1 MAKRTTIVSV
11 ALIAVLLVLVCFCL
25 IFTLSNNNA
34 DVAHAEY
41 VPMGNPISTEQ
52 DFLVAL
58 AQGGRKY
65 LTRDIGMQN
74 NYSFTLTNDLILDLN
89 GFGIT
94 PGNYNYIMIYTNGH
108 DLTLQS
114 SHPGKGGVNAQIYLT
129 IGMQMEKSTLT
140 MNDGVFVSSVNIVR
154 ENGRYNLDNLFEKIK
169 LKNGAIEFLSYRED
183 TYCNNYYSTTQDLE
197 GFKDKVEFG
206 TGSLYVDKKK
216 VANAED
222 FWSKVDFDTEAP
234 PGITGKFVA
243 CLPNPDP
250 FDTTLTLTMKQAP
263 TTEEKGI
270 VEIKTPYADPEAE
283 RTHFGSETT
292 TNWYRSI
299 NGGGYQE
306 CTGYNGNFANYGN
319 VFEDKNIELGANSYT
334 YYTTAVNGLNFGNII
349 VTTSKYTIYSAPF
362 APSSAGVSGPE
373 NVVTGKSVTL
383 TGHYSTNPNNVGG
396 NIVKQEYKWQKYNT
410 ATEQWEDISGQTNL
424 TYSPSTASAG
434 TTQYRFCVRT
444 VGKGNQASS
453 WKMSETFE
461 LAVGEYDSP
470 VVSVGGTEVTKV
482 VGDNAVLTA
491 SVSNAA
497 YFTEGIEYQWY
508 YVWAYA
514 EGTPLYKAIEN
525 GTKNDYTFS
534 NATTASLTI
543 ARSTTNTNPLI
554 VRCKVTGNVSGY
566 KRSSNTDDVS
576 VSFINLPKPE
586 IKTQPQGA
594 SLPMTNTTRVISVS
608 ATTMQGTLAYQWQTS
623 TDNANWSDIANANEY
638 RYFVDQN
645 VATNGTY
652 YRCVVSNAA
661 GSINSES
668 AKIVI
673 TDKTVLNA
681 TVTSGLA
688 VTFVEGNANYE
699 LDNVNRTLVCHLGD
713 TFLIGFE
720 VSEGNST
727 LSNKTIG
734 TDWRNETGL
743 FENGMGKNYLN
754 TDMAGTFE
762 YYGRFYAEY
771 DDGLGHVQSVLFDRN
786 TDESLRFMVTVL
798 PNEDSIEI
806 DPESPITPDYSTL
819 FNNYVSTTAQ
829 TNFRGNHKA
838 ANYYYFVLGYRLYV
852 GIPNEDGEVVY
863 YCFDKAEFYNDAT
876 DEYNNAY
883 ELEMD
888 RSAAK
893 LTELGLEE
901 VPDGYYD
908 AYVVMD
914 YQSIVNEN
922 VDNQFIVKRGAY
934 EGHHFTLPVLSECT
948 HTHTTTTYTFD
959 YDNPAEPEIFIWT
972 KCDEC
977 GTDLPGSFIRI
988 YEDTGAAGL
997 AVISQAATCNE
1008 VGMKEHKHFTLGG
1021 YDIYYVKDKDNHWV
1035 ECADPTTLV
1044 IPAGHNYQAVA
1055 KVDPTCTVDGCDA
1068 HYECS
1073 LCHKKFILDGTTYY
1087 ETTAEQLAIASYHK
1101 NLKVF
1106 SEYPATCS
1114 DYGVRAYYYCS
1125 HCNKYFSD
1133 ENGTTEITDLTAWK
1147 AGAGKIEKTPH
1158 NWGPW
1163 TVVREATET
1172 EDGLEE
1178 RVCSYDNTHKEQRA
1192 ITASGYSY
1200 QTETDGTKV
1209 FQEELTPGTAK
1220 DLTALFT
1227 ASKTANGKV
1236 SIEVGTTTLTFDKNA
1251 VNAIGGGN
1259 AILTVT
1265 VATTGLDVEGAQF
1278 VVEIT
1283 FNGNAFTN
1291 GSVSVK
1297 VPFNAA
1303 VPAGK
1308 VAKVFYINGENKEP
1322 LNTKIEGG
1330 YAIFDVN
1337 HFSKFAMLFVD
1348 EQPDQPAVQPAKK
1361 GLSGGAIAGIVIAII
1376 VALGAA
1382 GFCVY
1387 WFVFRKKKG
1396 DAPKVEEKKED
1407 ESQEEVKEEPQEEK
1421 VEEEQPEET
1430 PEVEEEKKDEE

>member
-11 ALIAVLLVLVCFCL
+11 VLIAVLLVLVCFCL
-25 IFTLSNNNA
+25 IFTLSNDNA
-34 DVAHAEY
+34 DVANAEY
-41 VPMGNPISTEQ
+41 VPMGTAISNE
-52 DFLVAL
+52 DEFLVAL

-65 LTRDIGMQN
+65 LTRDIAMSKTYN
-74 NYSFTLTNDLILDLN
+74 FTLTNDLVLDLN
-89 GFGIT
+89 GHGIT
-94 PGNYNYIMIYTNGH
+94 PGNWTYIMIYTNGH
-108 DLTLQS
+108 DLSICS
-114 SHPGKGGVNAQIYLT
+114 SVYGVGGVNALVYLT
-129 IGMQMEKSTLT
+129 IGAQMEKTTLT
-140 MNDGVFVSSVNIVR
+140 IDDGVFVSSVNVIR
-154 ENGRYNLDNLFEKIK
+154 ENGRYTLDNLFDKIK
-169 LKNGAIEFLSYRED
+169 LRNGVLRSLTYRED
-183 TYCNNYYSTTQDLE
+183 TYCDGYYTHDQDLYN
-197 GFKDKVEFG
+197 FKNKVEFG
-206 TGSLYVDKKK
+206 TGSLYVDSKK
-216 VANAED
+216 VADADD
-222 FWSKVDFDTEAP
+222 FWSKMDFDTVDP
-234 PGITGKFVA
+234 PGIHGDFVA
-243 CLPNPDP
+243 CLPDPDP
-250 FDTTLTLTMKQAP
+250 FDTSLTLTMKKQP

-270 VEIKTPYADPEAE
+270 VEIKTVYSDEETA
-283 RTHFGSETT
+283 RTHFGEEYTQ
-292 TNWYRSI
+292 NWYRSV

-306 CTGYNGNFANYGN
+306 CTAYNGNFANYGN
-319 VFEDKNIELGANSYT
+319 VFEDRNIELGANSYT
-334 YYTTAVNGLNFGNII
+334 YYTTAVNVLKFGNLK
-349 VTTSKYTIYSAPF
+349 VTTSKYTIYSAPY
-362 APSSAGVSGPE
+362 APASVGITGPE
-373 NVVTGKSVTL
+373 YVITGKSATL
-383 TGHYSTNPNNVGG
+383 TGNYAIDPKNVGG
-396 NIVKQEYKWQKYNT
+396 NIVKQEYKWQKYN
-410 ATEQWEDISGQTNL
+410 ATSEQWEDINGQNGLNYT
-424 TYSPSTASAG
+424 PSTSSAG
-434 TTQYRFCVRT
+434 ASQYRFCVRS
-444 VGKGNQASS
+444 VGKGNQTSEWA
-453 WKMSETFE
+453 MSKTFN
-461 LAVGEYDSP
+461 LVVGSYDSP
-470 VVSVGGTEVTKV
+470 VVSIGDTEVTKV

-491 SVSNAA
+491 SVSNNT
-497 YFTEGIEYQWY
+497 YFDSLEYQWY

-514 EGTPLYKAIEN
+514 DETPLYKAIEN

-543 ARSTTNTNPLI
+543 ARATTNTNPLI
-554 VRCKVTGNVSGY
+554 VRCQVTGIKNGY
-566 KRSSNTDDVS
+566 KRAINTEDVS

-594 SLPMTNTTRVISVS
+594 SLPMTNTSYAISVY
-608 ATTMQGTLAYQWQTS
+608 ATTMQGTLTYQWQIS
-623 TDNANWSDIANANEY
+623 ADNANWDDIANANQY
-638 RYFVDQN
+638 SYLVDQN
-645 VATNGTY
+645 VATNGKY

-661 GSINSES
+661 GSVNSDA

-673 TDKTVLNA
+673 TDKTVLSA
-681 TVTSGLA
+681 TITSGLA
-688 VTFVEGNANYE
+688 ISFVDGNANYE
-699 LDNVNRTLVCHLGD
+699 LDNVNRTLVCHIGD

-720 VSEGNST
+720 EDIGNAT
-727 LSNKTIG
+727 AHNKQIG
-734 TDWRNETGL
+734 TDWRNETHLLG
-743 FENGMGKNYLN
+743 NGMGKYYLN

-762 YYGRFYAEY
+762 YYASFYAEY
-771 DDGLGHVQSVLFDRN
+771 DDGLGHVQTVLFDRN

-798 PNEDSIEI
+798 PNEDTIEI
-806 DPESPITPDYSTL
+806 NPDNPIAPDYQTILS
-819 FNNYVSTTAQ
+819 NYVSTTAQ

-876 DEYNNAY
+876 GEYNNVY
-883 ELEMD
+883 ELNMD

-922 VDNQFIVKRGAY
+922 VENQFIVKRGVY

-977 GTDLPGSFIRI
+977 GADLPGSFIRI

-1073 LCHKKFILDGTTYY
+1073 LCHTKFIKENETYF

-1101 NLKVF
+1101 NLKIF
-1106 SEYPATCS
+1106 SEYPASCS
-1114 DYGVRAYYYCS
+1114 EYGVRAYYQCI

-1133 ENGTTEITDLTAWK
+1133 ENGTTEITDLAAWK

-1158 NWGPW
+1158 NWGAW
-1163 TVVREATET
+1163 TVVRAATET

-1192 ITASGYSY
+1192 ITASGYAY

-1209 FQEELTPGTAK
+1209 FQEQLTPGTAK
-1220 DLTALFT
+1220 DLAALFT

-1236 SIEVGTTTLTFDKNA
+1236 SVEVGTTTLTFDKNA

-1259 AILTVT
+1259 ASLTVT
-1265 VATTGLDVEGAQF
+1265 VATTGLDIEGAQF

-1308 VAKVFYINGENKEP
+1308 VAKVFYINGENREA
-1322 LNTKIEGG
+1322 LNTKIEAG

-1348 EQPDQPAVQPAKK
+1348 EQQPDQPAAQPAKK

-1407 ESQEEVKEEPQEEK
+1407 ETQEEVKEEPQEEK
-1421 VEEEQPEET
+1421 VEEQPEET
-1430 PEVEEEKKDEE
+1430 PQEEEKKDEE

>member
-1 MAKRTTIVSV
+1 MTKRTTIISV
-11 ALIAVLLVLVCFCL
+11 ALIAVLLALLCFCL
-25 IFTLSNNNA
+25 MVTLSNNNT

-114 SHPGKGGVNAQIYLT
+114 SYPGEGGVNAQIYLT

-169 LKNGAIEFLSYRED
+169 LKNGVIQSLSYRED

-206 TGSLYVDKKK
+206 TGSLYVDQKK

-234 PGITGKFVA
+234 PGIHGSFVA
-243 CLPNPDP
+243 CLPDPDP
-250 FDTTLTLTMKQAP
+250 FDTTLTLNLKKLP
-263 TTEEKGI
+263 TAEENGI
-270 VEIKTPYADPEAE
+270 VEIKTVYADEETE
-283 RTHFGSETT
+283 RTHFGSESTKD
-292 TNWYRSI
+292 WYRSV

-306 CTGYNGNFANYGN
+306 CTAYNGNFANYGN
-319 VFEDKNIELGANSYT
+319 VFEDRNITLGANSYT
-334 YYTTAVNGLNFGNII
+334 YYTTAVNGLRFGNII
-349 VTTSKYTIYSAPF
+349 VTTSKYTIYSTPYAP
-362 APSSAGVSGPE
+362 ASAGVNGQH
-373 NVVTGKSVTL
+373 NVVTGQSVTL
-383 TGHYSTNPNNVGG
+383 TGNYASHPNNFGG

-444 VGKGNQASS
+444 IGKGNKASYFT
-453 WKMSETFE
+453 MSDPFTVV
-461 LAVGEYDSP
+461 VGQYDSP
-470 VVSVGGTEVTKV
+470 VVSVGDTEVTKV

-491 SVSNAA
+491 SVSNSS
-497 YFTEGIEYQWY
+497 YFDSVEYQWY

-514 EGTPLYKAIEN
+514 EETPLYKAIEN

-543 ARSTTNTNPLI
+543 ARSTTNSKPLI
-554 VRCKVTGNVSGY
+554 VRCQVTGTKNGY

-576 VSFINLPKPE
+576 VSYINLPKPV
-586 IKTQPQGA
+586 ITVQPQGA
-594 SLPMTNTTRVISVS
+594 NLAMQADSTHALAVY
-608 ATTMQGTLAYQWQTS
+608 ATTMQGTLTYQWQES
-623 TDNANWSDIANANEY
+623 NDNTNWTNIANATNFNY
-638 RYFVDQN
+638 LVDRSI
-645 VATNGTY
+645 ATIGTY
-652 YRCVVSNAA
+652 YRCQVTNAA
-661 GSINSES
+661 GTTNSES

-673 TDKTVLNA
+673 KDGTVLTVSIESGL
-681 TVTSGLA
+681 TVTVVDAIAGY
-688 VTFVEGNANYE
+688 TI
-699 LDNVNRTLVCHLGD
+699 DNTNRTLVCHVGD
-713 TFLIGFE
+713 SFSIDFE
-720 VSEGNST
+720 ATTNPSDTDPNISIV
-727 LSNKTIG
+727 KTIG
-734 TDWRNETGL
+734 TDWRKITGIGS
-743 FENGMGKNYLN
+743 NPYYINA
-754 TDMAGTFE
+754 DIIGTFE
-762 YYGRFYAEY
+762 YHGTFYAEY
-771 DDGLGHVQSVLFDRN
+771 NNVGNEQTITIDRDS
-786 TDESLRFMVTVL
+786 DERLRYTVIVL
-798 PNEDSIEI
+798 PREDTIEI
-806 DPESPITPDYSTL
+806 NPENPIAPDYSTIL
-819 FNNYVSTTAQ
+819 NNGVTTTAN
-829 TNFRGNHKA
+829 TDFRGSHKA
-838 ANYYYFVLGYRLYV
+838 NSYYHFVLGYRLYV
-852 GIPNEDGEVVY
+852 GIPNGDGEVIY
-863 YCFDKAEFYNDAT
+863 YCFDRAEFYDDANDL
-876 DEYNNAY
+876 YNDSY
-883 ELEMD
+883 SLEMD

-893 LTELGLEE
+893 LAELNLEE

-914 YQSIVNEN
+914 YQAIVDEN
-922 VDNQFIVKRGAY
+922 DNGQFMIKRGSY
-934 EGHHFTLPVLSECT
+934 EGHHFTLPVLSPCT
-948 HTHTTTTYTFD
+948 HDYVTTTYTFD
-959 YDNPAEPEIFIWT
+959 YSNPEEPEIFIWR

-977 GTDLPGSFIRI
+977 GTDLEGSFIRI
-988 YEDTGAAGL
+988 YEEGAAGL
-997 AVISQAATCNE
+997 PIISQAATCDE

-1021 YDIYYVKDKDNHWV
+1021 YDIYYVKDSNNHWV

-1044 IPAGHNYQAVA
+1044 IAAGHNYQPVA

-1087 ETTAEQLAIASYHK
+1087 EVTAEQLAIASYHK

-1114 DYGVRAYYYCS
+1114 EYGVRAYYQCT

-1133 ENGTTEITDLTAWK
+1133 ANGEHEITDLTAWK
-1147 AGAGKIEKTPH
+1147 AGEGRIEKTPH
-1158 NWGPW
+1158 DWGEW
-1163 TVVREATET
+1163 TVVRAATET

-1178 RVCSYDNTHKEQRA
+1178 RVCKFDNTHKEQRA

-1200 QTETDGTKV
+1200 RTEADGTKV
-1209 FQEELTPGTAK
+1209 FEEQATPGTAK
-1220 DLTALFT
+1220 DLAALFT
-1227 ASKTANGKV
+1227 ASKTAGGKV
-1236 SIEVGTTTLTFDKNA
+1236 MIEVGTTTLTFDKNA
-1251 VNAIGGGN
+1251 VSAIGGGN
-1259 AILTVT
+1259 ANLTVN
-1265 VATTGLDVEGAQF
+1265 VLTTGLDIAGAQF
-1278 VVEIT
+1278 VVEIS

-1291 GSVSVK
+1291 GSVIVK
-1297 VPFNAA
+1297 VPFNATI
-1303 VPAGK
+1303 PAGK
-1308 VAKVFYINGENKEP
+1308 VAKVFYINGETREP
-1322 LNTKIEGG
+1322 LKTTVADG
-1330 YAIFDVN
+1330 YATFEVN
-1337 HFSKFAMLFVD
+1337 HFSKFALLFVD
-1348 EQPDQPAVQPAKK
+1348 PDKEPEKGGDVAPKK

-1376 VALGAA
+1376 VVLGAA

-1387 WFVFRKKKG
+1387 WFVFRKKKS
-1396 DAPKVEEKKED
+1396 ATPKVEDKKED
-1407 ESQEEVKEEPQEEK
+1407 ETPAEEPKEEASQEES
-1421 VEEEQPEET
+1421 ET
-1430 PEVEEEKKDEE
+1430 STDEEEK

>member
-1 MAKRTTIVSV
+1 MTKRTTIISV
-11 ALIAVLLVLVCFCL
+11 ALIAVLLALLCFCL
-25 IFTLSNNNA
+25 MVTLSNNNT

-89 GFGIT
+89 GFGIA

-114 SHPGKGGVNAQIYLT
+114 SYPGQGGVNAQIYLT

-140 MNDGVFVSSVNIVR
+140 INDGVYVSSVNIVR

-206 TGSLYVDKKK
+206 TGSLYVDQKK

-234 PGITGKFVA
+234 PGISGHFVA

-263 TTEEKGI
+263 TIEEKGI
-270 VEIKTPYADPEAE
+270 VEIKTVYADEETA

-334 YYTTAVNGLNFGNII
+334 YYTTAVNGLNFGNIV

-453 WKMSETFE
+453 WKMSKTFE
-461 LAVGEYDSP
+461 LVVGEYDSP

-576 VSFINLPKPE
+576 VSFINLPKPV
-586 IKTQPQGA
+586 ITVQPQGA
-594 SLPMTNTTRVISVS
+594 SLPVSNTTRVISVS
-608 ATTMQGTLAYQWQTS
+608 ATTMQGTLAYQWQISSDDTQW
-623 TDNANWSDIANANEY
+623 NDIANANAY
-638 RYFVDQN
+638 NYFVDQN
-645 VATNGTY
+645 TPTAGTY
-652 YRCVVSNAA
+652 YRCKVSNAA
-661 GSINSES
+661 GDTYSDSC
-668 AKIVI
+668 KIVI
-673 TDKTVLNA
+673 KDGTVLNA
-681 TVTSGLA
+681 TIESALSVS
-688 VTFVEGNANYE
+688 FVEGNTNYTI
-699 LDNVNRTLVCHLGD
+699 DNVNRTLVCRVGSV
-713 TFLIGFE
+713 FLIGFTATSSNATSFNTV
-720 VSEGNST
+720 VS
-727 LSNKTIG
+727 

-743 FENGMGKNYLN
+743 NNNGAGKYYLYA
-754 TDMAGTFE
+754 DMAGTFE
-762 YYGRFYAEY
+762 YYGIVSAEY
-771 DDGLGHVQSVLFDRN
+771 NNGIDPAQTLILDRN
-786 TDESLRFMVTVL
+786 NDERLRYTVTVL
-798 PNEDSIEI
+798 PLEDTTEI
-806 DPESPITPDYSTL
+806 NPDNPIAPDYSGLLSNGVT
-819 FNNYVSTTAQ
+819 TTAH
-829 TNFRGNHKA
+829 TYFRGNHQ
-838 ANYYYFVLGYRLYV
+838 ANSYYHFVLGYRLYV

-863 YCFDKAEFYNDAT
+863 YCFDRAEFYDDANDL
-876 DEYNNAY
+876 YNDSY
-883 ELEMD
+883 SLEMD

-893 LTELGLEE
+893 LAELSLEE

-922 VDNQFIVKRGAY
+922 DGGQFKVKYGAY
-934 EGHHFTLPVLSECT
+934 EGHHFTLPVLSPCAHEHVT
-948 HTHTTTTYTFD
+948 VTYTFD
-959 YDNPAEPEIFIWT
+959 YSNPEEPEIFIWR

-977 GTDLPGSFIRI
+977 GTDLEGSFIRI
-988 YEDTGAAGL
+988 YEEGAAGL
-997 AVISQAATCNE
+997 PIISQAATCDE
-1008 VGMKEHKHFTLGG
+1008 VGMKAHKHFTLGG
-1021 YDIYYVKDKDNHWV
+1021 YDIYYVKDSNNHWV

-1044 IPAGHNYQAVA
+1044 IAAGHNYQPVA

-1087 ETTAEQLAIASYHK
+1087 EVTAEQLAIPAYHK

-1106 SEYPATCS
+1106 SEYPASCS
-1114 DYGVRAYYYCS
+1114 EYGVRAYYQCT

-1133 ENGTTEITDLTAWK
+1133 ANGEHEITDLAVWK
-1147 AGAGKIEKTPH
+1147 AGDGKIEKTPH
-1158 NWGPW
+1158 NWGKW
-1163 TVVREATET
+1163 TVVRAATET

-1178 RVCSYDNTHKEQRA
+1178 RVCLFDSTHKEQRA

-1200 QTETDGTKV
+1200 RTEADGTKV
-1209 FQEELTPGTAK
+1209 FEEQATPGTAK
-1220 DLTALFT
+1220 DLAALFT
-1227 ASKTANGKV
+1227 ASKTAGGKV
-1236 SIEVGTTTLTFDKNA
+1236 MIEVGTTTLTFDKNA
-1251 VNAIGGGN
+1251 VSAIGGGN
-1259 AILTVT
+1259 ANLTVN
-1265 VATTGLDVEGAQF
+1265 VLTTGLDIAGAQF
-1278 VVEIT
+1278 VVEIS

-1291 GSVSVK
+1291 GSVIVK
-1297 VPFNAA
+1297 VPFNATI
-1303 VPAGK
+1303 PAGK
-1308 VAKVFYINGENKEP
+1308 VAKVFYINGETREP
-1322 LNTKIEGG
+1322 LKTTVADG
-1330 YAIFDVN
+1330 YATFEVN
-1337 HFSKFAMLFVD
+1337 HFSKFALLFVD
-1348 EQPDQPAVQPAKK
+1348 PDKEPEKGGDVAPKK

-1376 VALGAA
+1376 VVLGAA

-1387 WFVFRKKKG
+1387 WFVFRKKKS
-1396 DAPKVEEKKED
+1396 ATPKMEEKKED
-1407 ESQEEVKEEPQEEK
+1407 ETPTEEPKEEASQEES
-1421 VEEEQPEET
+1421 ET
-1430 PEVEEEKKDEE
+1430 STDEEEK